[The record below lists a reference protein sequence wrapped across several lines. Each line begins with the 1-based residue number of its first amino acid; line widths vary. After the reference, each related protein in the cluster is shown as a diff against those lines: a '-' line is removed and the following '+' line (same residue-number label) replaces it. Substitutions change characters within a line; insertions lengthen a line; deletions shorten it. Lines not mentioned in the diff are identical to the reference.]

1 MFSQFSP
8 ALTLTLIYHN
18 PGQLVNNTCL
28 YLVAIFFVLAIL
40 HLSAVRYIFVCQQF
54 WGDDAG
60 SRCNIL
66 CSCNNPSGFDTVTFS
81 FVNNSGNDAAARK
94 YYWLL
99 VQLCSLQYSLCC
111 NNPSGFDT
119 VTFSFVNNSGNDA
132 AARKYYWLLVQLC
145 SLQYSLC
152 CNNPS
157 GFDTVTSTIPETMLL
172 SRCNILCACNNPY
185 RYMHLRV
192 YNRFGQCVIF
202 ICTCVLC
209 LTNSLVRN
217 SLVQF
222 TLAYVFLFL
231 QLSYY

>member
-1 MFSQFSP
+1 MIPLTSVSSSPTTNWMQLYIFVRLHSVLCFSP

-28 YLVAIFFVLAIL
+28 YLVAIFFVLVIL

-81 FVNNSGNDAAARK
+81 FVNN
-94 YYWLL
+94 Y
-99 VQLCSLQYSLCC
+99 
-111 NNPSGFDT
+111 
-119 VTFSFVNNSGNDA
+119 GNDA

-172 SRCNILCACNNPY
+172 VA
-185 RYMHLRV
+185 
-192 YNRFGQCVIF
+192 IF
-202 ICTCVLC
+202 FVLAIIHTVTCISAFTTDLVSVSYLCVLVC
-209 LTNSLVRN
+209 S
-217 SLVQF
+217 
-222 TLAYVFLFL
+222 A
-231 QLSYY
+231 